1 MPRYKVKKV
10 VIEDL
15 VSEFNKATFP
25 KTISF
30 KPEGDEGEIDNTF
43 APQNAFLK
51 HAGFLSFDIYKAGIV
66 ALMQMMNGRHKRDF
80 TRHGVKAMLSKKKDA
95 SGFKLVMY
103 RKQNKVPKSPF
114 YIRKMNRSPNF
125 LNKILVTGYK
135 GFDSTT
141 DIVLE
146 MNKKEVHPNLKY
158 LFLGE

>member
-10 VIEDL
+10 VIDDL
-15 VSEFNKATFP
+15 VKEFGNATFP
-25 KTISF
+25 RNVTFKTYGADGVVDDSLA
-30 KPEGDEGEIDNTF
+30 D
-43 APQNAFLK
+43 QNYFLK
-51 HAGFLSFDIYKAGIV
+51 HAGFQSFDIYKAGIV

-80 TRHGVKAMLSKKKDA
+80 NRNGVKALLSKKKDA

-103 RKQNKVPKSPF
+103 QKQNKVPKSPF
-114 YIRKMNRSPNF
+114 YIRSMNRSPNF
-125 LNKILVTGYK
+125 LNMILVTGYK

-146 MNKKEVHPNLKY
+146 MDKKEIHPNLKY